1 MQALTAY
8 LLLSLLRGALLF
20 ALLKLLDAI
29 LPIRLRLAWQKR
41 SAYVFLL
48 LLMLTPW
55 CRFTFLVSSPMQ
67 APRPSGETDAPIP
80 PPLPQFMPRKPGKQL
95 RISDAPGISQRRHP
109 ARRLSLPF
117 PAIPPVPVR
126 PIRYRRLT
134 Y

>member
-55 CRFTFLVSSPMQ
+55 CRFTFPVSSPMQ

-80 PPLPQFMPRKPGKQL
+80 PPLPQFMP
-95 RISDAPGISQRRHP
+95 
-109 ARRLSLPF
+109 
-117 PAIPPVPVR
+117 
-126 PIRYRRLT
+126 
-134 Y
+134 